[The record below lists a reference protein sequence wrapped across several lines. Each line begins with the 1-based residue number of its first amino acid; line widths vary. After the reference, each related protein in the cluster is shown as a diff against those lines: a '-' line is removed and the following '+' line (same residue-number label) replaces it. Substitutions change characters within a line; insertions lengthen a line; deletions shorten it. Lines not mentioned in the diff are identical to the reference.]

1 MAYKKFVW
9 CGFLF
14 LVIVLLLA
22 GNCSAIDFNDA
33 KEKVTNFAKEKL
45 DIMQKVFGLK
55 KAGENDKIFGKSIE
69 SFGAWDFEYLGIGFF
84 AGLILWVYYLIKR
97 VIKWWYKEVFGES
110 SGSDN
115 NVLSSYGSRWLGLVA
130 NKPYKPVLIGVG
142 YWVVMNIPF
151 LNRVVQV
158 ITLDLFLKGAFSRI
172 VALAVIFGLL
182 PELAEMYWRT
192 KIDVRYEKA
201 KTKVAKVYA
210 GVREE
215 K

>member
-22 GNCSAIDFNDA
+22 GNCSAIDFNNA
-33 KEKVTNFAKEKL
+33 KEKATNFAKEKF

-69 SFGAWDFEYLGIGFF
+69 SLGAWDFEYLGIGFF
-84 AGLILWVYYLIKR
+84 AGLILYGYYLIKR
-97 VIKWWYKEVFGES
+97 AIKLWYKEVFGES
-110 SGSDN
+110 SGSEN
-115 NVLSSYGSRWLGLVA
+115 NILSSYGSRWIGLVA
-130 NKPYKPVLIGVG
+130 GRAYKVLLIGVG

-158 ITLDLFLKGAFSRI
+158 ITLDLFLSGFFSRA
-172 VALAVIFGLL
+172 VVLAVIFGLL
-182 PELAEMYWRT
+182 PEIAEMYWRT
-192 KIDVRYEKA
+192 KIDVQYEKA

-210 GVREE
+210 GVGEE